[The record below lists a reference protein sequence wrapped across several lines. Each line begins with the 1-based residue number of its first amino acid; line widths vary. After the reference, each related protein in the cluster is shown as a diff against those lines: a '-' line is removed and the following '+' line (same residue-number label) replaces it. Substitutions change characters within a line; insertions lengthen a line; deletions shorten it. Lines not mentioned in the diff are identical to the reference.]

1 MSIYFS
7 LSENIKNFF
16 TNYFS
21 NQLYPSIINIIFEI
35 TNFVNKTENPKIFG
49 FISID
54 FLRESFYRNI
64 IKFNMLIYV
73 IGNLLILIAYFK
85 NFKNDA
91 YNLKNIFLLSIIL
104 FLPYKTHLYTNILK
118 DGILLFLLIFFLI
131 NKKVYTLILTTFLG
145 LSIRWGFILYFLMFI
160 NKKIFSKKIFGVI
173 TIIILTLCFL
183 IFFNFVY
190 TDGNIVESLLK
201 FIKERTNSSMGGRDY
216 DVVPNFNDLQY
227 GAVIRGIIWPI
238 LFLSGLFV
246 LSTESYLFYVLG
258 FEILIVQLLIY
269 VFYKK
274 FIFNINL
281 FVVLFII
288 GIYTSTF
295 TSFFRYSYVAFY
307 IALLITFLNLK
318 FYNQKQSKLH

>member
-91 YNLKNIFLLSIIL
+91 YNLKYIFVINNSFSTLQNPSLYKHIKRWDFTFFVNIFS
-104 FLPYKTHLYTNILK
+104 N
-118 DGILLFLLIFFLI
+118 
-131 NKKVYTLILTTFLG
+131 
-145 LSIRWGFILYFLMFI
+145 
-160 NKKIFSKKIFGVI
+160 
-173 TIIILTLCFL
+173 
-183 IFFNFVY
+183 
-190 TDGNIVESLLK
+190 
-201 FIKERTNSSMGGRDY
+201 
-216 DVVPNFNDLQY
+216 
-227 GAVIRGIIWPI
+227 
-238 LFLSGLFV
+238 
-246 LSTESYLFYVLG
+246 
-258 FEILIVQLLIY
+258 
-269 VFYKK
+269 
-274 FIFNINL
+274 
-281 FVVLFII
+281 
-288 GIYTSTF
+288 
-295 TSFFRYSYVAFY
+295 
-307 IALLITFLNLK
+307 
-318 FYNQKQSKLH
+318 